1 MPIKK
6 WDFRG
11 KKWVI
16 GLEKFG
22 VGNQTRRVKWC
33 KMQALCL
40 KIDKPQGVKSEKKR
54 PFAYFSTNTFAK
66 TEWKS
71 GRDCKIKNKDFSF

>member
-1 MPIKK
+1 MAKRGRMPTKK

-11 KKWVI
+11 EKWVI

-33 KMQALCL
+33 KMQPIGL
-40 KIDKPQGVKSEKKR
+40 KVDRKV
-54 PFAYFSTNTFAK
+54 NV
-66 TEWKS
+66 
-71 GRDCKIKNKDFSF
+71 

>member
-1 MPIKK
+1 MAKRGKIPIKK
-6 WDFRG
+6 WNFRG

-33 KMQALCL
+33 KMQPIGL
-40 KIDKPQGVKSEKKR
+40 KVDRKMNVKGR
-54 PFAYFSTNTFAK
+54 NLGQFACFGAIFSL
-66 TEWKS
+66 EWGG
-71 GRDCKIKNKDFSF
+71 GRSAFCKI

>member
-1 MPIKK
+1 MAKRGKIPIKK

-11 KKWVI
+11 EKWVI

-33 KMQALCL
+33 KMRVIALNL
-40 KIDKPQGVKSEKKR
+40 DKRQDMKG
-54 PFAYFSTNTFAK
+54 
-66 TEWKS
+66 
-71 GRDCKIKNKDFSF
+71 

>member
-1 MPIKK
+1 MAKRGKIPIKK

-33 KMQALCL
+33 KMQPIGL
-40 KIDKPQGVKSEKKR
+40 KVDRKMNEK
-54 PFAYFSTNTFAK
+54 
-66 TEWKS
+66 
-71 GRDCKIKNKDFSF
+71 G